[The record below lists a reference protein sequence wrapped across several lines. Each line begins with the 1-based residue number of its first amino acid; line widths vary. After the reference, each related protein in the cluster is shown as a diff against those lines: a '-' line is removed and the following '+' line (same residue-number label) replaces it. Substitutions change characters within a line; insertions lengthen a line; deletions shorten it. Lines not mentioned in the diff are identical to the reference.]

1 MRYINID
8 KTIVR
13 RWPRVPKPKIITNV
27 WHWRFGGLYFY
38 SGPGAWAWRLIF
50 SFWAWRLSWKPCWE
64 GSVLAL
70 FLRFSGSRGLKSLAL
85 LGPPWA
91 SASRATDKPEA
102 SKDSGDTLSS
112 DLCPPPPSPP
122 APPPPLPLPLPPSLP
137 SPPPPP
143 PCPFPRRRLPTITI
157 TTTTGPTLPVPL
169 PFPSHHHHHLSK
181 SPKHIQ
187 PQLGYRNIDMQ

>member
-1 MRYINID
+1 M
-8 KTIVR
+8 
-13 RWPRVPKPKIITNV
+13 PGPSA
-27 WHWRFGGLYFY
+27 LYFH
-38 SGPGAWAWRLIF
+38 SGLGACLGNLAGKAPFWHF
-50 SFWAWRLSWKPCWE
+50 SCVFPVPVA
-64 GSVLAL
+64 
-70 FLRFSGSRGLKSLAL
+70 LKSLAL

-112 DLCPPPPSPP
+112 DLCPAPPSPP
-122 APPPPLPLPLPPSLP
+122 APPPPLPLPPSLP

-143 PCPFPRRRLPTITI
+143 PCPFPRRRPPTITI

-187 PQLGYRNIDMQ
+187 PQLGYRNIDMQSKKNIIRSPVA